1 MSETD
6 IISEPD
12 IRVDPFIVLDSL
24 YSNHGS
30 LDPDML
36 LKLRNITGMDSY
48 SFLATLCQYLNM
60 TKCVAHRGDFDTI
73 MSLRMEIEDLTR
85 CVDEQR
91 QDYNQLSHEKVKL
104 ANDNLTL
111 RNELDVLKAQ
121 SKSLMDDNRRLRDI
135 CAVYRLNI
143 DGAAHSR

>member
-1 MSETD
+1 
-6 IISEPD
+6 
-12 IRVDPFIVLDSL
+12 
-24 YSNHGS
+24 
-30 LDPDML
+30 
-36 LKLRNITGMDSY
+36 
-48 SFLATLCQYLNM
+48 
-60 TKCVAHRGDFDTI
+60 

-85 CVDEQR
+85 HVDEQR
-91 QDYNQLSHEKVKL
+91 QDYIQLSYEKNKL
-104 ANDNLTL
+104 SNDNLTL

>member
-36 LKLRNITGMDSY
+36 LKLRNLTGMDSY

-60 TKCVAHRGDFDTI
+60 TKCVAHRGGT
-73 MSLRMEIEDLTR
+73 LTPS
-85 CVDEQR
+85 CPC
-91 QDYNQLSHEKVKL
+91 
-104 ANDNLTL
+104 AW
-111 RNELDVLKAQ
+111 
-121 SKSLMDDNRRLRDI
+121 RLRI
-135 CAVYRLNI
+135 
-143 DGAAHSR
+143 